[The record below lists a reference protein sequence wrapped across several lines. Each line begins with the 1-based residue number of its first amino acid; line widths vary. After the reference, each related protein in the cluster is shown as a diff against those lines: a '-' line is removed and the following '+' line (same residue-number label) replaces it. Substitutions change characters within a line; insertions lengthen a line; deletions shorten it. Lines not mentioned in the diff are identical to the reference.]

1 PYTHHGY
8 VHLPGAKDPQ
18 LDICPQYVFNDFV
31 HPTQEVHH
39 CFATML
45 ESFIAHH
52 YSTE

>member
-1 PYTHHGY
+1 
-8 VHLPGAKDPQ
+8 VPGAKDPQ

>member
-1 PYTHHGY
+1 
-8 VHLPGAKDPQ
+8 
-18 LDICPQYVFNDFV
+18 V

-39 CFATML
+39 CFAIML

>member
-1 PYTHHGY
+1 
-8 VHLPGAKDPQ
+8 
-18 LDICPQYVFNDFV
+18 
-31 HPTQEVHH
+31 PTQEVHH

>member
-1 PYTHHGY
+1 
-8 VHLPGAKDPQ
+8 L
-18 LDICPQYVFNDFV
+18 V

-39 CFATML
+39 CFAIML